1 LGPTWSTVC
10 SPISAS
16 AREEVMKMAREI
28 CPMCDGIGSLVDEDN
43 QTTVTC
49 DACGGEGFIETDD

>member
-1 LGPTWSTVC
+1 
-10 SPISAS
+10 
-16 AREEVMKMAREI
+16 MKMAREI